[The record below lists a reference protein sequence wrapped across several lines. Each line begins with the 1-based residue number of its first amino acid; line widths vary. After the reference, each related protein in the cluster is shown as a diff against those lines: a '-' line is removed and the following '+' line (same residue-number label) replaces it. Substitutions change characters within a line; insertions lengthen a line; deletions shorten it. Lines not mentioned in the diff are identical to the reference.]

1 MKILVTGA
9 NGFIGT
15 SLVENLL
22 DLNFIVLGI
31 SRHSKS
37 TSVYPLEL
45 TENTDLTSLLK
56 DIDCVIHLAAR
67 VHVMGDSGLTN
78 LEEYRRFNVN
88 ATANLAR
95 QSVMSGVKRFIFLS
109 SIKVNGELTTP
120 GRKFSPEDLPRP
132 QDAYGQSKY
141 EAESIL
147 IKICRKSSMSYTII
161 RPPLVYGPGVKGNF
175 LSLMK
180 LIKRYIPLPVAS
192 VRNKRSI
199 IFLDNLV
206 DLITVCINHPAA
218 ENEIFLVSDNNDI
231 SIKFLSKKIS
241 EEFGVWNIQFP
252 ISEKFFKIVISP
264 FTKKDYVNRIF
275 GSLEIDIT
283 KTIELLD
290 WFPPVRTEIG
300 LKKTVKS
307 YIELS
312 K

>member
-109 SIKVNGELTTP
+109 SIKV
-120 GRKFSPEDLPRP
+120 
-132 QDAYGQSKY
+132 
-141 EAESIL
+141 
-147 IKICRKSSMSYTII
+147 
-161 RPPLVYGPGVKGNF
+161 
-175 LSLMK
+175 
-180 LIKRYIPLPVAS
+180 
-192 VRNKRSI
+192 
-199 IFLDNLV
+199 
-206 DLITVCINHPAA
+206 
-218 ENEIFLVSDNNDI
+218 
-231 SIKFLSKKIS
+231 
-241 EEFGVWNIQFP
+241 
-252 ISEKFFKIVISP
+252 
-264 FTKKDYVNRIF
+264 
-275 GSLEIDIT
+275 
-283 KTIELLD
+283 
-290 WFPPVRTEIG
+290 
-300 LKKTVKS
+300 
-307 YIELS
+307 
-312 K
+312 